1 MKITNLRNIE
11 ELIQMPVPDMMSLT
25 ELRYGTVDL
34 QKRLN
39 ENKAIILL
47 KRNRKIAIM
56 LPIETPPKPS
66 NKLVSIFPT
75 YKMGKI
81 VGSLRRKDVYNE
93 NNQIGSL

>member
-1 MKITNLRNIE
+1 MKITNLQNIK
-11 ELIQMPVPDMMSLT
+11 ELIQIPDTMSLT

-56 LPIETPPKPS
+56 LPLEESPKPS
-66 NKLVSIFPT
+66 GKLISVFPT

-81 VGSLRRKDVYNE
+81 IGSLRRKDLYNE
-93 NNQIGSL
+93 DDQIGSL